1 MIVFLIRIPPHTH
14 QELVGITSGMALGYH
29 AWGLGFK
36 SQVRVGGWRYS
47 VTGFFLSAHHSWW
60 TCLWCF
66 CISFFPPFNCGPHRL
81 LDFSLN
87 IWLKKSHSLHKADQ
101 QRVDFLNITCSIWIQ
116 FSIMSFVN
124 LNKFLFTLREGGFEL
139 LILVPQL
146 LESWDYMCVPSY
158 PANKLFL
165 SILSVKCRLF
175 LLCLPHRVVVRIR
188 WVPCKLYNTMQT

>member
-1 MIVFLIRIPPHTH
+1 
-14 QELVGITSGMALGYH
+14 
-29 AWGLGFK
+29 
-36 SQVRVGGWRYS
+36 
-47 VTGFFLSAHHSWW
+47 
-60 TCLWCF
+60 
-66 CISFFPPFNCGPHRL
+66 
-81 LDFSLN
+81 
-87 IWLKKSHSLHKADQ
+87 
-101 QRVDFLNITCSIWIQ
+101 
-116 FSIMSFVN
+116 MSFVN

-188 WVPCKLYNTMQT
+188 WLIDVKELKSLKALYKCKLLMHMTSAKARLGSAH